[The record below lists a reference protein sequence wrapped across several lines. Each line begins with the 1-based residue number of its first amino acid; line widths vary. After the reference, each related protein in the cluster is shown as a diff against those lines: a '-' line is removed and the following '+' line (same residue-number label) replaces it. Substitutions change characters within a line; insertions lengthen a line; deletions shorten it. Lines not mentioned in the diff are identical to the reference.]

1 MKLAHLIPL
10 LKKPSLCP
18 DYLNNYRS
26 VSLLSFLSK
35 LVERLVGKQLTA
47 HLTQHNLFVSVQ
59 LAYQQNHFTETTLLK
74 VVKDLLFAIDGG
86 NAAVLT
92 LMDESVAFDTVD
104 HANLLSRLT
113 ALFGISGTVYY
124 SQISSCMSKTKEWMA
139 NIYLQLKESK
149 TDARV
154 VYSKFSRRKPAKLP
168 LTIGSTVINPSP
180 SVCNLGVTLDENLS
194 MRKKITKKCRTAY

>member
-1 MKLAHLIPL
+1 MPSFSSFSTVNVLVIALVKNCQKKSSTCDPIPTSLLKRYAERLAIPITTLVNMYLCTGFLPDEMKLAHLIPL

-18 DYLNNYRS
+18 DYLNNYRP

-124 SQISSCMSKTKEWMA
+124 SQISSCMSKT
-139 NIYLQLKESK
+139 
-149 TDARV
+149 
-154 VYSKFSRRKPAKLP
+154 
-168 LTIGSTVINPSP
+168 
-180 SVCNLGVTLDENLS
+180 
-194 MRKKITKKCRTAY
+194 